1 MDRTNVLVGFLVVV
15 ALVLSGVA
23 ILKPSQIVNNIPTLG
38 AQAGPDYTET
48 QRFNQSFVDGSGCY
62 STTTTGVLTSSVLSR
77 NKCIVVSAAGAGQAV
92 LTVTLP
98 ATSTMS
104 ELVPSKGSC
113 RSWWIDASA
122 VAAATTTTFAAGTGV
137 NLVGLDATG
146 AGTGADVID
155 GAEYGQLTLCR
166 ETDTDVTAFIQEWIN
181 AD

>member
-1 MDRTNVLVGFLVVV
+1 MNGTQVV
-15 ALVLSGVA
+15 AVFLAVVAIGLGSLA
-23 ILKPSQIVNNIPTLG
+23 ILKPSQIINNVPTLG

-62 STTTTGVLTSSVLSR
+62 STTTTGVLTSAALAR
-77 NKCIVVSAAGAGQAV
+77 NKCIVIAAAGAGQGA

-98 ATSTMS
+98 ATSTMA

-113 RSWWIDASA
+113 RSWWVDASG

-137 NLVGLDATG
+137 NVVGLDATG

-155 GAEYGQLTLCR
+155 GLEYGQITLCR
-166 ETDTDVTAFIQEWIN
+166 ETDTDVTAFVQEWIH